1 MTRMTRPPAGST
13 WLRTRFDPAK
23 AAPGYQVAADG
34 VTVSMQA
41 GGRPYHTVQATHP
54 IGKKTATTTTSV
66 DGTTTTTANR
76 FYCEALFTG
85 LVGGFG
91 VSHLNDPLQL
101 NLYNDPSYLLSGYG
115 DLYHGGSSVKGY
127 APNMSRSSN
136 TRYAFLL
143 DRNEGS
149 LQYWVNG
156 QALGVVTDEAFT
168 TKSWYVT
175 ATFGSGAEG
184 AVFALVDLP

>member
-1 MTRMTRPPAGST
+1 MTMMARPPARST

-23 AAPGYQVAADG
+23 AASGYQVADEG
-34 VTVSMQA
+34 VSASMQA
-41 GGRPYHTVQATHP
+41 GRQAGRPYHTVQATHP
-54 IGKKTATTTTSV
+54 IGKNP
-66 DGTTTTTANR
+66 TTTTTANR

-91 VSHLNDPLQL
+91 VAHLNDPSQL

-115 DLYHGGSSVKGY
+115 DLYHGGTSVKGY
-127 APNMSRSSN
+127 APNLSSSAN

-149 LQYWVNG
+149 LQFWVNG
-156 QALGVVTDEAFT
+156 QELSVVCNEAFT
-168 TKSWYVT
+168 RGSWYVT

-184 AVFALVDLP
+184 AIFALVDPP